1 MMPLLD
7 NNTGHPCNQSA
18 EFLNFDVNTTH
29 GLNFRLEHDKM
40 LIFPKVLISVRV
52 HSRDQ
57 PVDPEL
63 GLVVGGRDVGCRAVH
78 QRLGLADGVE
88 AGEDQAE
95 AHAEGEDIEQL
106 GSSLPHGQWLNAL
119 NMRIT
124 TLMRVSCHFFHTI

>member
-1 MMPLLD
+1 MKVSSLFIEI
-7 NNTGHPCNQSA
+7 NICIS
-18 EFLNFDVNTTH
+18 
-29 GLNFRLEHDKM
+29 K
-40 LIFPKVLISVRV
+40 IFPKVLISV

-124 TLMRVSCHFFHTI
+124 TLMRVSCHFFQTI

>member
-1 MMPLLD
+1 M
-7 NNTGHPCNQSA
+7 
-18 EFLNFDVNTTH
+18 
-29 GLNFRLEHDKM
+29 
-40 LIFPKVLISVRV
+40 ISV

-106 GSSLPHGQWLNAL
+106 GSSLPHGQGQQLNAL

-124 TLMRVSCHFFHTI
+124 MLMRVSCHFFHTI